1 MTKQN
6 PSQNLPWEEWVKPFR
21 IVVSQNPVKN
31 GLSSVACLPV
41 RQGVPRY
48 TSLVCSVFSSD
59 FAKLWIAIGFW
70 MSSMRIKTKLIIL
83 RAIADFL
90 LITAAFLLPWWVVL
104 LCAAALFF
112 VFERFFELFLVA
124 FLMDLLFAVPL
135 PRFGRFEFVLSFG
148 SVFLYLILNAIK
160 KKMRI

>member
-1 MTKQN
+1 M
-6 PSQNLPWEEWVKPFR
+6 
-21 IVVSQNPVKN
+21 
-31 GLSSVACLPV
+31 
-41 RQGVPRY
+41 
-48 TSLVCSVFSSD
+48 
-59 FAKLWIAIGFW
+59 
-70 MSSMRIKTKLIIL
+70 